1 MMKCWCLSDCGVS
14 PSTKEQL
21 NRYLQLNRSLLWEVN
36 VTCGIWKQCK
46 RRQLASWDPLASFGP
61 ASWNEDKREAWW
73 SLRFM
78 CSPLVWEKRAQCSQR
93 WALNEPE
100 VIKTAGKVF
109 IPSGKRKKKQGGRG
123 RHIGSLFHSWAPGPA
138 LAFHPSQDQ
147 PSPFTPARTSPRLSL
162 QLRSLSVAVTL
173 TLQMLNLMLG
183 LWAKHAMI
191 KKNFFQWLSALV
203 VISLTYD

>member
-1 MMKCWCLSDCGVS
+1 MKCWCLSDCGVS

-123 RHIGSLFHSWAPGPA
+123 RHIGSLF
-138 LAFHPSQDQ
+138 QDQ
-147 PSPFTPARTSPRLSL
+147 PSPFTPARTSPRLSPQPGPAL
-162 QLRSLSVAVTL
+162 PFHPSQDQPSPFTPAEVSLCSCHFNPA
-173 TLQMLNLMLG
+173 NAEFNAGALG
-183 LWAKHAMI
+183 KTC
-191 KKNFFQWLSALV
+191 N
-203 VISLTYD
+203 D